1 MEEKKG
7 EQSLTPTE
15 VTADIWLLVGEEQ
28 SCFLDGV
35 LPVVLSLFQDRSQTN
50 AQVLLAS
57 KLDWVV
63 LGRVKETEGE
73 TWSWVG

>member
-28 SCFLDGV
+28 SRFLDGV

>member
-1 MEEKKG
+1 MEEERG

-15 VTADIWLLVGEEQ
+15 VTTDIWLLVGEEQ
-28 SCFLDGV
+28 SGFLDGV
-35 LPVVLSLFQDRSQTN
+35 LPVVLSIFQDRSQTN
-50 AQVLLAS
+50 AQVLLAN